1 MPGGSIMLVIRQY
14 TGPICVLEAPL
25 DHTIIN
31 TTVVLMR
38 SQWQA
43 AQAAHGLH
51 LTELGANIAAWAIWP
66 AVQHTQPGQAEA
78 EQVTPLTHQVPAGA
92 ALVQAALLE

>member
-1 MPGGSIMLVIRQY
+1 MRVGLTMPAIHQY
-14 TGPICVLEAPL
+14 TALICVLEAPL

-43 AQAAHGLH
+43 AQVVHSLH
-51 LTELGANIAAWAIWP
+51 LMELAANIAAWAIWP
-66 AVQHTQPGQAEA
+66 VVQHTRLSQVAVAQAT
-78 EQVTPLTHQVPAGA
+78 QLTHQMHVGA
-92 ALVQAALLE
+92 VLAPAALLE

>member
-66 AVQHTQPGQAEA
+66 AVQHTQPSQVAVV
-78 EQVTPLTHQVPAGA
+78 QVTQLTHQVPVGA
-92 ALVQAALLE
+92 VLALVVLLE